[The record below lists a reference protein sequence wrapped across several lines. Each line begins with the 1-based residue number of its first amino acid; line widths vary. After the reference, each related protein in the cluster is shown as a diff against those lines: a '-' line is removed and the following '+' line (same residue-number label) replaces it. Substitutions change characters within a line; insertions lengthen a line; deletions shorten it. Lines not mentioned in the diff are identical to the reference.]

1 MSADTQNLTRMIKSM
16 RPLVPAKGFETS
28 KQFYLDLGFR
38 PEPLTDKL
46 VEMHLGAYSFI
57 LQDYYVQQWAENFV
71 MHMQVSDLSQWWG
84 HIVALDL
91 TSRYRVKATAPKLEA
106 WGLVAGLVDP
116 SGVLWRI
123 TEMRSPNSDRE
134 P

>member
-1 MSADTQNLTRMIKSM
+1 MSGDTQNLTRTVKSM
-16 RPLVPAKGFETS
+16 RPLVPAKDFETS

-38 PEPLTDKL
+38 LEPLTDNL

-71 MHMQVSDLSQWWG
+71 MHMSVSDVNLWWEN
-84 HIVALDL
+84 ILALDL
-91 TSRYRVKATAPKLEA
+91 TSRYGVRVKAPRLEE
-106 WGLVAGLVDP
+106 WGLVAGIVDP

-123 TEMRSPNSDRE
+123 AEIPDSILNHT
-134 P
+134 